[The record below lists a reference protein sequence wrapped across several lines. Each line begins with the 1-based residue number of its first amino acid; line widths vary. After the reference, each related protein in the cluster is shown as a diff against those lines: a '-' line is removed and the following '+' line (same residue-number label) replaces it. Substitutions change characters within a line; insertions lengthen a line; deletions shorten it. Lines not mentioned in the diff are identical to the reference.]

1 MDGQL
6 LIAPG
11 RLNWLGQSKHP
22 VVDVSGEESKVQC
35 YKEQYCTGTWNVR
48 SMNQG
53 KLDTDKQQ
61 MARLNID
68 ILEISELKVTQMRE
82 FNSDDQH
89 IYYCGQE
96 SVRRNR
102 VTLIVN
108 KESKM
113 QYLGAILKTTV
124 RSQFVSKA
132 NHSTSQ

>member
-1 MDGQL
+1 
-6 LIAPG
+6 
-11 RLNWLGQSKHP
+11 
-22 VVDVSGEESKVQC
+22 
-35 YKEQYCTGTWNVR
+35 
-48 SMNQG
+48 MNQG
-53 KLDTDKQQ
+53 KLDTEKQQ

-68 ILEISELKVTQMRE
+68 ILEISELKGTQMRE

-132 NHSTSQ
+132 KHSTSQ